1 MGSNQS
7 FNRFA
12 YVNGTPLSATDPF
25 GLDACFVDGAARP
38 GWDKS
43 KCASAHGDFMA
54 SDSTVTV
61 SGTPDEVTLEQA
73 AIGNVLQLVADLGD
87 LGQTQTGGGGAIASR
102 RSTMACAADNADKV
116 SLAGAAHALG
126 VPEGGAAGFV
136 TDALGGNA
144 FSGAV
149 HLVQSFGASG
159 MGGGHSVFY
168 NMGQGVLAGPS
179 QGLLPPGVG
188 PVS

>member
-73 AIGNVLQLVADLGD
+73 AIGNVLQLVGDLGD
-87 LGQTQTGGGGAIASR
+87 LGQSETGSGGALPNVPNATIDPDQPSMIK
-102 RSTMACAADNADKV
+102 STSAAAV
-116 SLAGAAHALG
+116 QAGLDL
-126 VPEGGAAGFV
+126 
-136 TDALGGNA
+136 T
-144 FSGAV
+144 
-149 HLVQSFGASG
+149 
-159 MGGGHSVFY
+159 
-168 NMGQGVLAGPS
+168 
-179 QGLLPPGVG
+179 
-188 PVS
+188 